1 MDVARLGDLVEVLSG
16 LPKGRIADGD
26 GDERSPTLLVSIR
39 CLTSAGLVLPSD
51 DEQLH
56 VDLDARGIRNKLLR
70 ANDLLVSLRGTTFR
84 VARVDAS
91 ILRRA
96 KGLAVVPD
104 SNIGVLRPVRD
115 HGARSGPEARQ
126 LSNLLLSW
134 LSSPRTEV
142 RLVRSR
148 APSGA
153 FLVRIAD
160 LRTLELPP
168 GLTRL
173 GRESSVEARRIRLA
187 ADLIERA
194 ERSYRASLE
203 IANIR
208 RDLAHR
214 VTRDLLDDGSA
225 G

>member
-39 CLTSAGLVLPSD
+39 CLTSAGLVLPRD

-56 VDLDARGIRNKLLR
+56 VDLDARGTRNKLLR

-115 HGARSGPEARQ
+115 HGVRSGPEARQ

-134 LSSPRTEV
+134 LSSPRTEA

-153 FLVRIAD
+153 FLVRVAD

>member
-1 MDVARLGDLVEVLSG
+1 VDVARLSDLFEVHSG
-16 LPKGRIADGD
+16 LPKGRIAEGD

-39 CLTSAGLVLPSD
+39 CLTHAGLVLPSP
-51 DEQLH
+51 DEQLE
-56 VDLDARGIRNKLLR
+56 VDLDARGTRKKILR
-70 ANDLLVSLRGTTFR
+70 ANDLLVSLRGTAFR

-91 ILRRA
+91 ILRSA
-96 KGLAVVPD
+96 KGLALVPD

-115 HGARSGPEARQ
+115 QRGRSGPEARR

-134 LSSPRTEV
+134 LSSPRTEA

-148 APSGA
+148 AASGA
-153 FLVRIAD
+153 FLVRVAD

-173 GRESSVEARRIRLA
+173 GDETSVGARRLTLA
-187 ADLIERA
+187 ADVIERA

-203 IANIR
+203 IAKIR

-214 VTRDLLDDGSA
+214 VARDLLDHGSA